1 MYDEAISINADN
13 AGENHAFKAVAY
25 YKMRDIKSAA
35 TSMRETGEDFMAES
49 LFYEYCPEAKT
60 DNDFQKFFDNEK

>member
-1 MYDEAISINADN
+1 
-13 AGENHAFKAVAY
+13 
-25 YKMRDIKSAA
+25 MRDIKSAA